1 MSLHPHHIVAAVGGC
16 FASALL
22 LGAAPSMARA
32 SEPDCAT
39 LASPTRLEQRL
50 LDKAEQGVD
59 SLRQYIFISRGTRQ
73 LDMME
78 VVAWLDARRAS
89 AAACAARAD
98 RDGASPAVVS
108 VRSQ

>member
-1 MSLHPHHIVAAVGGC
+1 MSLHPHHLAAAVGAC
-16 FASALL
+16 VASSLL
-22 LGAAPSMARA
+22 LGAAPSMAQA
-32 SEPDCAT
+32 GQPDCAAF
-39 LASPTRLEQRL
+39 ASPTRLEQRL

-59 SLRQYIFISRGTRQ
+59 SLRQYIFISRGVRQ

-89 AAACAARAD
+89 AATCTARAD
-98 RDGASPAVVS
+98 RAGASLGAVS